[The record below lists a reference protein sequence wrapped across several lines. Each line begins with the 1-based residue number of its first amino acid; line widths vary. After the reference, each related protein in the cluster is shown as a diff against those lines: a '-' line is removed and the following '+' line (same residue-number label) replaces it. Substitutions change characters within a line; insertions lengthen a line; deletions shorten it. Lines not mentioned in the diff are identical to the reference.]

1 MSAAE
6 PIEIPFGSG
15 ALPGL
20 FVRPREAHWLYV
32 LAHGAGAGMRH
43 AFMEAIAGALA
54 AERIATLRWEMPY
67 MAAQKKRPDPPA
79 VCEAAVRAAVAT
91 ARGLAPELRRVA
103 GGKSMGGRMTSQAAA
118 GAGALDAEAI
128 VFLGFPL
135 HPAKEPAV
143 TRAAH
148 LAKVPQPMLFVQGTR
163 DALAALVLLAPIIA
177 ALPRVT
183 LVEIDGA
190 DHGFAVPARRR
201 GDDILGEI
209 AKHLARWLDLLP
221 VVSSTASGH

>member
-1 MSAAE
+1 MDSNE
-6 PIEIPFGSG
+6 VVIPFDGG

-20 FVRPREAHWLYV
+20 LLRPRDARWLYV

-43 AFMEAIAGALA
+43 VFMEAIARALG
-54 AERIATLRWEMPY
+54 ERGVATLRWELPY
-67 MAAQKKRPDPPA
+67 MAAARKRPDPPA

-91 ARGLAPELRRVA
+91 ARALVPELPVCA

-118 GAGALDAEAI
+118 HAPLEVSAI

-135 HPAKEPAV
+135 HPARQPA
-143 TRAAH
+143 TSRAEH
-148 LAKVPQPMLFVQGTR
+148 LRAVPQPMLFVQGTR
-163 DALAALVLLAPIIA
+163 DALATPSLLAPIIQS
-177 ALPRVT
+177 LPRAT

-209 AKHLARWLDLLP
+209 AIAVVRWLEAQPARLDAQ
-221 VVSSTASGH
+221 SR